1 MRYVINKIKF
11 DFSNDRV
18 SMLDQKFNIAF
29 TSKGHYALP
38 ISKTTQLVKDLDRN
52 NQVGQVYLTIC
63 ELKRKL
69 KVANQLHSQ
78 FGNANP

>member
-1 MRYVINKIKF
+1 
-11 DFSNDRV
+11 
-18 SMLDQKFNIAF
+18 MLDQKFNIAF
-29 TSKGHYALP
+29 ASKGHYAVP